1 MRAMYSNPPAHG
13 ARIFVKIFSNPV
25 LRETWEAELKELGGR
40 MLKMRNML
48 KEELTRLGTPGN
60 WDHIVK

>member
-13 ARIFVKIFSNPV
+13 ARIFVKIFSSPV
-25 LRETWEAELKELGGR
+25 HRETWNAELKELGAR
-40 MLKMRNML
+40 MIKMRYML
-48 KEELTRLGTPGN
+48 RDELVKLGTPGN